1 MRKLAR
7 KREDNSR
14 EKRAEKSLIDDYV
27 NYASTVY
34 APKARN
40 GFIIP
45 SLPESIQF
53 ETVMDASVHN
63 VPELKKALQG
73 MCQPIITLKEEIR
86 SSEHRKVNITVQK
99 YAIIIIMILE

>member
-7 KREDNSR
+7 KRESNAL
-14 EKRAEKSLIDDYV
+14 EKQDSKSLIDDYV
-27 NYASTVY
+27 NYASPVC

-45 SLPESIQF
+45 SLPDTVHF
-53 ETVMDASVHN
+53 ETVMDASVQN

-73 MCQPIITLKEEIR
+73 MCQPIVTLKEEIQ
-86 SSEHRKVNITVQK
+86 SSQYRKV
-99 YAIIIIMILE
+99 